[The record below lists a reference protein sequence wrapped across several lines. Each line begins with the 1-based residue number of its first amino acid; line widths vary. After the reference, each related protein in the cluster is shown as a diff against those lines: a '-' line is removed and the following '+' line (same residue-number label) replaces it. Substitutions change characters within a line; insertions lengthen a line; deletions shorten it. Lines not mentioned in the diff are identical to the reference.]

1 MMFHEEKRGLLAELF
16 SEMFRTNESEL
27 EIMGKLAPWME
38 NTPDTAI
45 SLPASIMDN
54 DSLIELENTT
64 EVLIAT
70 TEYVEGTLMNDR
82 NCTALKT
89 TINESLM
96 FDEYRV
102 LCNPKNEKKMRD

>member
-1 MMFHEEKRGLLAELF
+1 M
-16 SEMFRTNESEL
+16 SRTNEPEL
-27 EIMGKLAPWME
+27 EIMGELEPWME

-45 SLPASIMDN
+45 SLPTSVIDN
-54 DSLIELENTT
+54 NSLIQLENTT
-64 EVLIAT
+64 EVLIVA
-70 TEYVEGTLMNDR
+70 TEYFEGTLMNDR

-102 LCNPKNEKKMRD
+102 LCNPKKEKRLRTSSSIVEKDF

>member
-1 MMFHEEKRGLLAELF
+1 
-16 SEMFRTNESEL
+16 
-27 EIMGKLAPWME
+27 ME

-45 SLPASIMDN
+45 SLPTSIMDN

-64 EVLIAT
+64 EVLIAA
-70 TEYVEGTLMNDR
+70 TEYFEGTLMNDR
-82 NCTALKT
+82 NSTALKT

-102 LCNPKNEKKMRD
+102 LRNPKNEKKT